1 MIETL
6 LNDVNRKNYEK
17 VKVKM
22 GDEKK
27 AITRDKLVDM
37 QVVDSTAKS
46 MGKVK
51 DISFTVGK
59 SGISLLIEDNDGK
72 SKTIDWD
79 EIQAVGDFILLKSSG
94 KASVKQE
101 SASSQLC
108 STCKEPLSYIQQY
121 SRWYCY
127 KCQKYC

>member
-1 MIETL
+1 
-6 LNDVNRKNYEK
+6 
-17 VKVKM
+17 VKVNL
-22 GDEKK
+22 GEEKK

-37 QVVDSTAKS
+37 QVVDSNAKS
-46 MGKVK
+46 IGMVK

-59 SGISLLIEDNDGK
+59 SGISLLIEDNNGK

-79 EIQAVGDFILLKSSG
+79 EIQSVGDFILLKSTS
-94 KASVKQE
+94 KTDIQQE
-101 SASSQLC
+101 STSNQLC
-108 STCKEPLSYIQQY
+108 PTCKDQLSYIQQY